1 MSSSAPPPGA
11 IQRLAF
17 VGTHL
22 PRRCG
27 IATFTSDLSAAVARA
42 APGVEC
48 LTVAMNDT
56 GRSHHYPDSVR
67 FEIEEDEVA
76 GYRRAGQF
84 LNANQ
89 VDLVSLQHEYGI
101 FGGKAGQHVLT
112 LLQELRMPVVT
123 TLHTILTKPS
133 KDQQNALDEVIA
145 MSERVVVMSAHGQ
158 NTLHELHG
166 TSLDKIDV
174 IPHGIP
180 SPVPTR
186 GSKERLGFAR
196 KNVLLTF
203 GLLSPDKGLEYVIDA
218 LPAILQKH
226 PNTVFVALGATHPHV
241 KERQG
246 ESYRLAL
253 STRARQLGVH
263 DHVSFHDR
271 FVTDVELAEFL
282 AAADVYVT
290 PYLNS
295 EQSTSGTLARAVS
308 AGKAVIS
315 TPYWHARELLGDD
328 RGLIVP
334 PRDADAIART
344 VTALLDDDA
353 RRASLGRRAAAHG
366 LSMAWPVVAADYVRT
381 FEAAQ
386 RSAPRTRRA
395 PPSPSVAIPPPD
407 LPDIDLHHL
416 RAMTDDTG
424 VLQHAAFAIPRYAE
438 GYCLD
443 DNARALLLTAMLD
456 STGGVDA
463 RVIDQMATRYLAF
476 VAYAFDPRQLRFRN
490 FMSYSRHWSEDVGS
504 EDSHGHAVWALG
516 ATIGRAAD
524 PGRSTLSGELF
535 HAALRPLLEFTSPR
549 AWAYGLLGIDE
560 YLRAF
565 DGDSGVQTMR
575 RELVTRLIALHR
587 AASSPDWPWFE
598 TSLTYANARLAQ
610 AVIVSG
616 SAMHDEE
623 IIALGL
629 EALAWLAK
637 SQISDTDMFAPV
649 GSNGFYQRGGQKA
662 AFDQQ
667 PIEAASMVSAC
678 LDALRVSRRP
688 MWAEHACRAFDWF
701 LGHNH
706 LRKSVYDA
714 RTGGC
719 RDGLHADRANENQG
733 AESTLCFL
741 LALVEMRSSDYARI
755 PRQKPVRS

>member
-1 MSSSAPPPGA
+1 MR
-11 IQRLAF
+11 RLAF

-27 IATFTSDLSAAVARA
+27 IATFTSDLSNAVARA
-42 APGVEC
+42 APNVEC

-56 GRSHHYPDSVR
+56 GRTHSYPERVR

-76 GYRRAGQF
+76 GYRRAAQF
-84 LNANQ
+84 MNANQ
-89 VDLVSLQHEYGI
+89 VDVVSLQHEYGI

-123 TLHTILTKPS
+123 TLHTILTAPNQQ
-133 KDQQNALDEVIA
+133 QQNTLEEVIA
-145 MSERVVVMSAHGQ
+145 MSERVVVMSSHGRE
-158 NTLHELHG
+158 TLRELHG
-166 TSLDKIDV
+166 TPLDKIDV

-180 SPVPTR
+180 APLATT
-186 GSKERLGFAR
+186 GSKERLGFAGQ
-196 KNVLLTF
+196 NVLLTF
-203 GLLSPDKGLEYVIDA
+203 GLLSPDKGIEYVIEA
-218 LPAILQKH
+218 MPGILRSH
-226 PNTVFVALGATHPHV
+226 PNTVFIVLGATHPHV

-246 ESYRLAL
+246 EAYRLSL
-253 STRARQLGVH
+253 SSLARQLGVH
-263 DHVSFHDR
+263 EQVAFHDR
-271 FVTDVELAEFL
+271 FVSDSELAEFL

-290 PYLNS
+290 PYLNP

-334 PRDADAIART
+334 PRDSDALMRA
-344 VTALLDDDA
+344 VNVLFDDDA
-353 RRASLGRRAAAHG
+353 RRTTLGRRAADHG
-366 LSMAWPVVAADYVRT
+366 RSMVWSVVAAQYVKSFDTAR
-381 FEAAQ
+381 AH
-386 RSAPRTRRA
+386 APRTRRA
-395 PPSPSVAIPPPD
+395 KPLLAGAIPPPD
-407 LPDIDLHHL
+407 LPEIDLHHL
-416 RAMTDDTG
+416 RLMTDDTG

-456 STGGVDA
+456 ATGGVDA
-463 RVIDQMATRYLAF
+463 RVVSQIGTRYLAF
-476 VAYAFDPRQLRFRN
+476 VSYAFDANRLRFRN
-490 FMSYSRHWSEDVGS
+490 FMSYSRQWSEDVGS
-504 EDSHGHAVWALG
+504 QDSHGHAVWALG
-516 ATIGRAAD
+516 ATIGRSAD
-524 PGRSTLSGELF
+524 PGRSSLAGELF
-535 HAALRPLLEFTSPR
+535 HAALRPLLEFSSPR
-549 AWAYGLLGIDE
+549 AWGYALLGVEE

-565 DGDSGVQTMR
+565 EGDSGVQAMR
-575 RELVTRLIALHR
+575 RELITRLIDLYRR
-587 AASSPDWPWFE
+587 ASGPDWPWFE

-616 SAMHDEE
+616 SAMGDDAVTA
-623 IIALGL
+623 IGL

-637 SQISDTDMFAPV
+637 IQTSEDDFFAPI
-649 GSNGFYQRGGQKA
+649 GSNGFYQRGGPKA

-678 LDALRVSRRP
+678 LDALRVSRQP
-688 MWAEHACRAFDWF
+688 VWAEHACRAFDWF
-701 LGHNH
+701 LGQNH
-706 LRKSVYDA
+706 LHRPVYDA

-719 RDGLHADRANENQG
+719 RDGLHADRPNENQG

-741 LALVEMRSSDYARI
+741 LALVEMRSSDYTRI
-755 PRQKPVRS
+755 ARQKPARP

>member
-1 MSSSAPPPGA
+1 LSSSAPPPGA
-11 IQRLAF
+11 IRRLAF

-27 IATFTSDLSAAVARA
+27 IATFTSDLSGAVARE
-42 APGVEC
+42 APSIEC

-56 GRSHHYPDSVR
+56 GRSHSYPESVR

-101 FGGKAGQHVLT
+101 FGGKAGRHVLT
-112 LLQELRMPVVT
+112 LLQELRVPVVA

-133 KDQQNALDEVIA
+133 ADQKSTLDEIIA
-145 MSERVVVMSAHGQ
+145 MSERLVVMSAHGRD
-158 NTLHELHG
+158 TLHEVHG
-166 TSLDKIDV
+166 TPLDKIDV

-180 SPVPTR
+180 SPVATR
-186 GSKERLGFAR
+186 GSKERLGFAGQ
-196 KNVLLTF
+196 NVLLTF
-203 GLLSPDKGLEYVIDA
+203 GLLSPDKGLEYVVEA
-218 LPAILQKH
+218 LPSILRKH
-226 PNTVFVALGATHPHV
+226 PNTIFVVLGATHPHV

-246 ESYRLAL
+246 EAYRLVL
-253 STRARQLGVH
+253 STRARQLGV
-263 DHVSFHDR
+263 DEHVSFHDR
-271 FVTDVELAEFL
+271 FVSDTELAEFL
-282 AAADVYVT
+282 AAADVYLT
-290 PYLNS
+290 PYLNA

-328 RGLIVP
+328 RGLLVP
-334 PRDADAIART
+334 PRDADAVARA
-344 VTALLDDDA
+344 VTGLLDDDT
-353 RRASLGRRAAAHG
+353 RRASLGRRAAEHG
-366 LSMAWPVVAADYVRT
+366 LSMVWPVVAGEYVKS
-381 FEAAQ
+381 FEAA
-386 RSAPRTRRA
+386 RAHTPLARRVQ
-395 PPSPSVAIPPPD
+395 PSPAGTIAPTD
-407 LPDIDLHHL
+407 LPNIDLRHL
-416 RAMTDDTG
+416 RAMTDETG
-424 VLQHAAFAIPRYAE
+424 ILQHAAFAVPRYAE

-443 DNARALLLTAMLD
+443 DNARALLLIAMLD

-463 RVIDQMATRYLAF
+463 RVIDQLETRYLAF
-476 VAYAFDPRQLRFRN
+476 VAYAFDARRHRFKN

-516 ATIGRAAD
+516 ATIGRSAD

-535 HAALRPLLEFTSPR
+535 QAALRPLVEFSSPR
-549 AWAYGLLGIDE
+549 AWAFGLLGIDE

-565 DGDSGVQTMR
+565 EGDSGVQAMR
-575 RELVTRLIALHR
+575 RDLVARLVERYH
-587 AASSPDWPWFE
+587 ASSAPNWPWFE

-610 AVIVSG
+610 ALIVSG
-616 SAMHDEE
+616 SAMHDDTVT
-623 IIALGL
+623 AVGL
-629 EALAWLAK
+629 RALAWLAT
-637 SQISDTDMFAPV
+637 SQVSEDDFFAPV

-667 PIEAASMVSAC
+667 PIEAASVVSAC
-678 LDALRVSRRP
+678 LDALRVSRQP
-688 MWAEHACRAFDWF
+688 IWAEHACRAFDWF
-701 LGHNH
+701 LGQNH
-706 LRKSVYDA
+706 LRTAVYDA

-719 RDGLHADRANENQG
+719 RDGLHVDRPNENQG

-755 PRQKPVRS
+755 PRQKQVRS